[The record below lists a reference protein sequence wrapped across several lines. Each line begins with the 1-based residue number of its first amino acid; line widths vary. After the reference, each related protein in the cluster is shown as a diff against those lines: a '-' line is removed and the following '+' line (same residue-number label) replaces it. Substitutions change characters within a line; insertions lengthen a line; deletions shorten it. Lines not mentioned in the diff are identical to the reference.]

1 MQRNARLCLFLLL
14 AGIVTAGCASGG
26 RSEQAQIEAKQREI
40 EAKQRQL
47 AERERA
53 LDQRESEIS
62 RARERLETPDVA
74 AAPPS
79 MVGTQAD
86 LLPPQ
91 ASPGECFARAFVPA
105 SYAVETE
112 TVLKQEASE
121 QIEVIPA
128 RYEWVEERVLVRE
141 ASQGI
146 EVVPATYEWVER
158 SVLER
163 PAHTVWKKG
172 RGPIERIDEATG
184 EIMCLVEVPAQYK
197 TVRKRVLKTPAT
209 TRTVEIPAE
218 YKTVRVWKMV
228 EPAQTRRIPLPAQ
241 YETITRRK
249 LIRDGRMEWRPILCE
264 TNVTRG
270 LVTSLQRAL
279 AQEGY
284 DPGPIDGYLG
294 RQTLRAV
301 KSYQEAKGLP
311 TGELTIATLDALG
324 LKSTPR

>member
-1 MQRNARLCLFLLL
+1 MRWNARLWLPLLL
-14 AGIVTAGCASGG
+14 AGIVTAGCASDGV
-26 RSEQAQIEAKQREI
+26 SEQAQLQEKQREI
-40 EAKQRQL
+40 EARQRQL
-47 AERERA
+47 TERERA
-53 LDQRESEIS
+53 LAQRESEVS
-62 RARERLETPDVA
+62 MALERLETPDVA

-79 MVGTQAD
+79 QVGTRD
-86 LLPPQ
+86 ELLPPQ
-91 ASPGECFARAFVPA
+91 ASPGECFARVFIPA
-105 SYAVETE
+105 AYAVETE
-112 TVLKQEASE
+112 TVLKQEASD

-146 EVVPATYEWVER
+146 EAVPATYEWVEE

-184 EIMCLVEVPAQYK
+184 EILCLVEVPAKYK
-197 TVRKRVLKTPAT
+197 TVRKRVLKSPAT

-218 YKTVRVWKMV
+218 YKTVRVWKIV
-228 EPAQTRRIPLPAQ
+228 EPPQTRRIPAPAQ
-241 YETITRRK
+241 YETVTRRR

-264 TNVTRG
+264 TNVTPE

-279 AQEGY
+279 LEAGY
-284 DPGPIDGYLG
+284 DPGPIDGFLG

-311 TGELTIATLDALG
+311 TGNLTIATLDALG
-324 LKSTPR
+324 LKSAQR